1 MNYDEFIKKHN
12 GVAVDYDGAAGRQCV
27 DLATAYFNEVFGS
40 GIKNFWYDAHHF
52 WDLFDKNTWLKANF
66 TKVKNTPSFVPKKGD
81 VAIWSGTLNGGWGHI
96 AICTGEGNTSYFY
109 SYDQNWSGKA
119 CTKVKHT
126 YDHIAGFLRPK
137 NQSKISAKVLDKTGY
152 KQGNKTNG
160 VLALK
165 ELLLIAKAI
174 KLHNVGMDKNGTYG
188 KGTAKA
194 VNTLLKKWGYSENG
208 IAGVNFIKK
217 LSDEI
222 TKKIK

>member
-1 MNYDEFIKKHN
+1 MFLDCRERISVTGFTDIQR
-12 GVAVDYDGAAGRQCV
+12 AAM
-27 DLATAYFNEVFGS
+27 
-40 GIKNFWYDAHHF
+40 
-52 WDLFDKNTWLKANF
+52 
-66 TKVKNTPSFVPKKGD
+66 
-81 VAIWSGTLNGGWGHI
+81 
-96 AICTGEGNTSYFY
+96 FY
-109 SYDQNWSGKA
+109 
-119 CTKVKHT
+119 
-126 YDHIAGFLRPK
+126 
-137 NQSKISAKVLDKTGY
+137 VLVKTGY

-165 ELLLIAKAI
+165 ELLLIAKAV

>member
-1 MNYDEFIKKHN
+1 M
-12 GVAVDYDGAAGRQCV
+12 
-27 DLATAYFNEVFGS
+27 
-40 GIKNFWYDAHHF
+40 
-52 WDLFDKNTWLKANF
+52 
-66 TKVKNTPSFVPKKGD
+66 
-81 VAIWSGTLNGGWGHI
+81 NGGWGHI

-165 ELLLIAKAI
+165 ELLLIAKAV

>member
-1 MNYDEFIKKHN
+1 M
-12 GVAVDYDGAAGRQCV
+12 
-27 DLATAYFNEVFGS
+27 
-40 GIKNFWYDAHHF
+40 
-52 WDLFDKNTWLKANF
+52 FDKNTWLKANF

-165 ELLLIAKAI
+165 ELLLLAKAV
-174 KLHNVGMDKNGTYG
+174 KLHSVGMDKNGTYG

-194 VNTLLKKWGYSENG
+194 VNTLLKKWGYYENG